1 MRTHAPFHTFVA
13 LITILTVSLSF
24 SAIAQQNSVRIEA
37 ETAAARDANTVSV
50 EAKVAAE
57 QDASSDTNKLLW
69 FGAGMGVFCIGGGI
83 GSLTGCL
90 VGSQSSGP
98 IEIESREGLGFAPNF
113 GAVDISNYGPTI
125 IGSCIGFAAG
135 VLVPFIW
142 IGTYEPNL
150 PPKRFIGKSPE
161 YVESYTNAY
170 RAKTRRLRTMSAAAG
185 AATVGG
191 GLGLYL
197 LGAIQ

>member
-1 MRTHAPFHTFVA
+1 MAV
-13 LITILTVSLSF
+13 LTVSVSF

-37 ETAAARDANTVSV
+37 ETAAARDANAVSL

-57 QDASSDTNKLLW
+57 RDASSDTNRLLW
-69 FGAGMGVFCIGGGI
+69 FGAGMGACCIGGGI
-83 GSLTGCL
+83 GGLTGFHVAQL
-90 VGSQSSGP
+90 ISP
-98 IEIESREGLGFAPNF
+98 IEVKSSEGLGFAPYL
-113 GAVDISNYGPTI
+113 VPDISNSGATI

-191 GLGLYL
+191 GLGLCL
-197 LGAIQ
+197 LGSIQ